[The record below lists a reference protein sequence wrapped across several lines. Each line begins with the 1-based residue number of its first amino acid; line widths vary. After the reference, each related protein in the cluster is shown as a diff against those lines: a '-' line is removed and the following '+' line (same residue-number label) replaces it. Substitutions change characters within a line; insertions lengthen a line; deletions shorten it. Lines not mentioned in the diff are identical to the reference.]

1 MSRHGRS
8 RRRRIQAADRGTKGG
23 AVHYFT
29 RRVRL
34 SRWKGLALAA
44 TVAAAAI
51 VVAGTA
57 GAASGK
63 TGRATSSIV
72 FMSTQLTPVDEQ
84 QSFLNVVLKGFPGSV
99 SFVPATSVPQ
109 MTQRVQAEAQAGHGS
124 LDLAGATVGDLETV
138 APQLMDLSDVA
149 AKLKS
154 AGIPASLMNQ
164 AKLGTQKQ
172 LSIPWMQATYLMA
185 ANKKAL
191 PYLPKG
197 ANIKA
202 LTWGQFDQWA
212 KNLQQHFGQPEV
224 GFPAGPSGLFPRF
237 LEGYLLPSFTG
248 RLVTRF
254 ESPSATAAWLYLKN
268 LWRYVNP
275 QSLTYNFMQDPL
287 LSGEVMVGWDH
298 VARLTGALQQQ
309 ASNFVVFPAPAGPK
323 GRGFLPVLAT
333 VGIPKTAP
341 DAAGAKQLILYLDK
355 LSQQAKTISTEGF
368 FPVVSGKL
376 SEKLGPGLLKIAGA
390 VKTQQTSKDAV
401 PSVLPIGLGGQA
413 GAYAKVFTDTFTRLV
428 LNKEGN
434 PQGVL
439 KSEGDT
445 LQALLNAAGAHCWQP
460 DPASSGVCQV
470 G

>member
-1 MSRHGRS
+1 MHDVSIWV
-8 RRRRIQAADRGTKGG
+8 RRFRWRALLVAATVG
-23 AVHYFT
+23 
-29 RRVRL
+29 
-34 SRWKGLALAA
+34 ALAA
-44 TVAAAAI
+44 

-57 GAASGK
+57 GTASGK
-63 TGRATSSIV
+63 TGHATSGIA

-84 QSFLNVVLKGFPGSV
+84 QSFLNVILKGFPSSV
-99 SFVPATSVPQ
+99 SFIAASTVPQ
-109 MTQRVQAEAQAGHGS
+109 MTSRIQAEAQAGHGS

-138 APQLMDLSDVA
+138 APQLADLSDVA

-154 AGIPASLMNQ
+154 AGIPASLMKQ
-164 AKLGTQKQ
+164 ARLGTNKQ

-197 ANIKA
+197 ADLKH
-202 LTWGQFDQWA
+202 LSWGQFDQWA
-212 KNLQQHFGQPEV
+212 KNLDQHFGQPEV
-224 GFPAGPSGLFPRF
+224 GFPDGPSGLFARF
-237 LEGYLLPSFTG
+237 LEGYLIPSFTG

-254 ESPSATAAWLYLKN
+254 ETPAAESGWLYMKN

-287 LSGEVMVGWDH
+287 LSGEVLVAWDH
-298 VARLTGALQQQ
+298 VARLNGAFQQQ
-309 ASNFVVFPAPAGPK
+309 PGNFVAFPAPAGPK

-333 VGIPKTAP
+333 VGVPKTAP
-341 DAAGAKQLILYLDK
+341 DAAGAKQLILWLDK
-355 LSQQAKTISTEGF
+355 ISQQAKTISTEGF

-376 SEKLGPGLLKIAGA
+376 SEKLGPGLLKISAA
-390 VKTQQTSKDAV
+390 VKQQQTAKDAL

-413 GAYAKVFTDTFTRLV
+413 GAYGKVFVDTFSRLV
-428 LNKEGN
+428 LNKQSD
-434 PQGVL
+434 PAGVL

-445 LQALLNAAGAHCWQP
+445 LQGLLNTAGAHCWDP
-460 DPASSGVCQV
+460 DPASSGTCQV